1 MLNAYALRDIG
12 FRCGVVMSD
21 RKISPADEAILKYL
35 RSQVDKLQD
44 ERHRMNARP
53 SIPNELHIAIR
64 DLREFTEKLRK
75 AGKRI

>member
-1 MLNAYALRDIG
+1 
-12 FRCGVVMSD
+12 MSD
-21 RKISPADEAILKYL
+21 RKISPADEAILRYL

-53 SIPNELHIAIR
+53 SIQNELHIAIR

>member
-1 MLNAYALRDIG
+1 
-12 FRCGVVMSD
+12 MSD

-53 SIPNELHIAIR
+53 SIKNELHIAVR
-64 DLREFTEKLRK
+64 DLREFTSKLRK

>member
-1 MLNAYALRDIG
+1 LLNAHALRDIG

-21 RKISPADEAILKYL
+21 KKISPADEAILKYL
-35 RSQVDKLQD
+35 RSQVDRLQD
-44 ERHRMNARP
+44 ERHRMKARP
-53 SIPNELHIAIR
+53 SIPNELHIAVR